1 MIHVALVR
9 FSEDLDNVRNRAHL
23 EEDLEE
29 DGVGVNADPL
39 TRVRRAVWGILY
51 ADDVGIA
58 SKSSEGFAKMMT
70 IIVTVF
76 EAAGLTVSEKR
87 TDTMLLRAP
96 DQAPRASPLVIDA
109 AR

>member
-1 MIHVALVR
+1 MV
-9 FSEDLDNVRNRAHL
+9 HL